1 MSDLREGLTLG
12 AEEEFHVV
20 DTGSWELAASAPKL
34 IAHLADTSFTEEM
47 QRTTVET
54 RTEVTSTLDSFRSEV
69 VRLRRALREAADPLG
84 LALAASGTA
93 PHSSAEDFAL
103 TGTGRYRRMQ
113 EQYRMLVDEQLIC
126 GLQIHVGVSDRDLAV
141 LAAQRVTWILPVL
154 LALSASSPFWDDQ
167 DTGYASIRSIMWQ
180 RWPSAGP
187 TGPLSSAAEYDALIA
202 DLIRT
207 GVLSDPRMAYFD
219 VRPSAHLP
227 TLELRVCD
235 ACPILDD
242 AVMIAGLFRGAVRQ
256 ALDDIERGVAH
267 RSIAVPLQRAAM
279 WQAARGGLSG
289 SLLNDQAHPEPVAAE
304 IVVRSALRR
313 LGRHLEELGDYEQVA
328 DLVEATLVRG
338 NSADRQR
345 AAFAERGRIEDVV
358 ALVVRE
364 TMGPASR
371 PPPAAEVLR
380 IPGTRWGPGAA
391 HA

>member
-1 MSDLREGLTLG
+1 MSGLDEGLTLG

-20 DTGSWELAASAPKL
+20 DTGSWQLAASAPKL
-34 IAHLADTSFTEEM
+34 IAHMADPSFGEEM

-54 RTEVTSTLDSFRSEV
+54 RTEVASTLDDFRSEV
-69 VRLRRALREAADPLG
+69 VRLRRALTEAADPLG

-103 TGTGRYRRMQ
+103 TRTGRYHRMQ

-141 LAAQRVTWILPVL
+141 LAAQRVTWISPVL
-154 LALSASSPFWDDQ
+154 LALSASSPFWNGQ

-187 TGPLSSAAEYDALIA
+187 TGPLSSAAEYDALVE

-207 GVLSDPRMAYFD
+207 GVLADARMAYFD

-235 ACPILDD
+235 ACPLLDD
-242 AVMIAGLFRGAVRQ
+242 AVMIAGLFRAAVRQ

-279 WQAARGGLSG
+279 WQAARDGLWDHCSTIC
-289 SLLNDQAHPEPVAAE
+289 LAP
-304 IVVRSALRR
+304 
-313 LGRHLEELGDYEQVA
+313 
-328 DLVEATLVRG
+328 
-338 NSADRQR
+338 
-345 AAFAERGRIEDVV
+345 
-358 ALVVRE
+358 
-364 TMGPASR
+364 SR
-371 PPPAAEVLR
+371 
-380 IPGTRWGPGAA
+380 
-391 HA
+391 